1 MGAVVDVTKS
11 KEIYHSVL
19 VLVFELPFVLMCITI
34 AHSLG
39 SISWPFRLARLA
51 YVRTSTE
58 RMFVDT
64 HTHAHT
70 HTHTHI
76 PV

>member
-39 SISWPFRLARLA
+39 SISWPFRLASLCQNVHRKN
-51 YVRTSTE
+51 VCG
-58 RMFVDT
+58 
-64 HTHAHT
+64 HT
-70 HTHTHI
+70 HTH
-76 PV
+76 V